1 MKLYDKQKCVK
12 MATCVFYLSAV
23 ALSSE
28 VSLKHFLVSGAFTL
42 SWDVVSYGGS
52 FEANSR

>member
-1 MKLYDKQKCVK
+1 MRAKMKLYDKQKCVK

-42 SWDVVSYGGS
+42 S
-52 FEANSR
+52 